1 MGTRLTSRRCDIAPQ
16 RRVKP
21 KARAPRRGSITVDT
35 PRTTTTDHRP
45 GGRATTG
52 GLIANRLDTQ
62 TASSQVRR
70 PCADE
75 SVCKPGPVQGSVAG
89 LPCAAIHLRLPLP
102 TASSGLP
109 VSSGGPPSNAHAG
122 PTRTPDPLDLAPGGV
137 CIAAPVTWDAG
148 GLLHH
153 RFTLAPS
160 AVSGREAVC
169 SLLHCPAGHPGWVL
183 PTTLP
188 CGARTFLDD
197 PGPRTVPPRPPDRL
211 IRPPRLRGSGT
222 AVETAARDGSVTPWG
237 HNHDNQV
244 PPEVLPR
251 TRPAA
256 YRGGVPNEARND
268 RLTDN

>member
-16 RRVKP
+16 RCVKP

-62 TASSQVRR
+62 TASSQVRG

-75 SVCKPGPVQGSVAG
+75 SVCKPGPVQGSVTG

-137 CIAAPVTWDAG
+137 CIAAPVTWGAG

-153 RFTLAPS
+153 RFTLTSRPFPAGRRS
-160 AVSGREAVC
+160 ALCCTVPRVTPGGRYPPP
-169 SLLHCPAGHPGWVL
+169 CPAEPGLSSTTPVRGPCRRGR
-183 PTTLP
+183 PTDSSAPQGYAAAALQSKQQL
-188 CGARTFLDD
+188 AMD
-197 PGPRTVPPRPPDRL
+197 P
-211 IRPPRLRGSGT
+211 
-222 AVETAARDGSVTPWG
+222 
-237 HNHDNQV
+237 
-244 PPEVLPR
+244 
-251 TRPAA
+251 
-256 YRGGVPNEARND
+256 
-268 RLTDN
+268 